1 MYSKFI
7 SRPHFQSWYKIIE
20 ISPRHIKINQ
30 GYYLFLQ
37 TWQPMKPHLGV
48 FKLLQFFCGWGNAC
62 IYMTSLSAACS
73 LRTQAGQRALQ
84 GNIWNSPLQSHQVT
98 EIWSTTPWLGFFKSL
113 QFFMWERTFAF
124 MRSIRCLLFSHK
136 QDNWPFGVT
145 FEIPPLVT

>member
-7 SRPHFQSWYKIIE
+7 PRPHFQSWYKIIE
-20 ISPRHIKINQ
+20 ISPRHIKTNQ
-30 GYYLFLQ
+30 VYYLFLQ

-48 FKLLQFFCGWGNAC
+48 FKLLQFFCGWENAC

-84 GNIWNSPLQSHQVT
+84 GNIWNSPLQSHQVQKF
-98 EIWSTTPWLGFFKSL
+98 EVQPLVVFFKSL
-113 QFFMWERTFAF
+113 QFFYLRENVCIYAVY
-124 MRSIRCLLFSHK
+124 LLPALFTQAGH
-136 QDNWPFGVT
+136 WPFGIT